1 MFVIS
6 TKDIDTRDYIHISM
20 IFFEVQN
27 VFDHHSIGFS
37 LSSLCNTLSFLCDT
51 MTQTFGSRENCRE
64 QFNIYHGG
72 IIKVQSS
79 KKRLVRF
86 ATISIP
92 RFLPNGEGP
101 SRIRLDF
108 EAFPL
113 MYPVFPLFFLRLIL
127 IASSASFSISCL
139 SSILV
144 NISFRRN
151 HREEKNYF
159 LSVAWKIFK
168 IFKIRRTH
176 VSSLKVLFFFNF
188 QRDRR
193 ERGEKREKIVR
204 GMWWHSSSSLDDK
217 RFTTRRDS
225 KRRHFN
231 EIIM

>member
-1 MFVIS
+1 
-6 TKDIDTRDYIHISM
+6 
-20 IFFEVQN
+20 
-27 VFDHHSIGFS
+27 
-37 LSSLCNTLSFLCDT
+37 

-86 ATISIP
+86 
-92 RFLPNGEGP
+92 LPNGEGP

-113 MYPVFPLFFLRLIL
+113 MYPVSPPFFLRLIL
-127 IASSASFSISCL
+127 IAVHPFQYPVCRPFLLMFPFEEIIVKRKIIFYPSRGKFLKFLKFLKFDAPTY
-139 SSILV
+139 
-144 NISFRRN
+144 
-151 HREEKNYF
+151 HR
-159 LSVAWKIFK
+159 WKF
-168 IFKIRRTH
+168 F
-176 VSSLKVLFFFNF
+176 FFFNF